1 MIVIPAYARWN
12 ATFSVEMG
20 QSYNAAIGMATV
32 TVIITPNAD
41 SADYDINIALERKS
55 DSSWIEVAS
64 WKHQTG
70 SGADFKFTNKTSNAS
85 SGYTYRVHV
94 TGTVDDGVAFDN
106 LDQYSNAKVY

>member
-85 SGYTYRVHV
+85 SGYTYRIHV
-94 TGTVDDGVAFDN
+94 TGTVDDGVNSDN
-106 LDQYSNAKVY
+106 YDQYSNTKVY